1 MWIDA
6 VHLAGLDQRGDD
18 GPVFG
23 ACVMPCKEGI
33 LSVQRDGANGAFD
46 GVVVDL
52 DAAIGKEEAKALAVF
67 GDVGEGLAQ
76 G

>member
-1 MWIDA
+1 MGSDA

-23 ACVMPCKEGI
+23 SCVVCCEEGA
-33 LSVQRDGANGAFD
+33 LAVQSDGANGAFD

-52 DAAIGKEEAKALAVF
+52 DAATWAG
-67 GDVGEGLAQ
+67 
-76 G
+76 